1 MHTNSLSEKQETE
14 QLYWRTYMFEE
25 IASQLHETAKEKG
38 FWPTRVDD
46 IFIAK
51 QCMMIVS
58 EVTEVMEA
66 VRKDKGSQEIVEELA
81 DILIRT
87 LDLWRGMYDNGYVEH
102 SLDDAMERKSNYNKT
117 RPERH
122 GVRF

>member
-1 MHTNSLSEKQETE
+1 
-14 QLYWRTYMFEE
+14 MFDNL
-25 IASQLHETAKEKG
+25 ATQLHETAVEKG
-38 FWPTRVDD
+38 FWNYDIDD

-58 EVTEVMEA
+58 EATEVMEA
-66 VRKDKGSQEIVEELA
+66 VRKDKGSQEVVEELA

-87 LDLWRGMYDNGYVEH
+87 LDLWKGMYDNGYVEH
-102 SLDDAMERKSNYNKT
+102 SLDDAMERKASYNKT

>member
-1 MHTNSLSEKQETE
+1 
-14 QLYWRTYMFEE
+14 MFEE

-38 FWPTRVDD
+38 FWPPQVDD

-66 VRKDKGSQEIVEELA
+66 VRKEKGSQEIVEELA
-81 DILIRT
+81 DVLIRT

-102 SLDDAMERKSNYNKT
+102 SLDDAIERKSQYNKT

>member
-1 MHTNSLSEKQETE
+1 MYDNVFDNLAINLH
-14 QLYWRTYMFEE
+14 E
-25 IASQLHETAKEKG
+25 IAVEKG
-38 FWPTRVDD
+38 FWPEDVDD

-66 VRKDKGSQEIVEELA
+66 IRKDKGEEEITKEFA

-87 LDLWRGMYDNGYVEH
+87 LDLYAGAVEAGYTRL
-102 SLDDAMERKSNYNKT
+102 SLDQALIEKVDFNKT
-117 RPERH
+117 RPEKH

>member
-1 MHTNSLSEKQETE
+1 MSGSLSFDGHAREVHKN
-14 QLYWRTYMFEE
+14 
-25 IASQLHETAKEKG
+25 AVEKG
-38 FWPTRVDD
+38 FWSDRVDD

-58 EVTEVMEA
+58 EVTELMEA
-66 VRKDKGSQEIVEELA
+66 IRKDRGKEEVAHETA

-87 LDLWRGMYDNGYVEH
+87 LDLWQGMVEH
-102 SLDDAMERKSNYNKT
+102 GYAEGSLQAAFNNKT
-117 RPERH
+117 EHNRQRPERH

>member
-1 MHTNSLSEKQETE
+1 MLDDLAED
-14 QLYWRTYMFEE
+14 
-25 IASQLHETAKEKG
+25 LHKTAIEKG
-38 FWPTRVDD
+38 FWPEDYDD

-58 EVTEVMEA
+58 EVTELMEA
-66 VRKDKGSQEIVEELA
+66 VRKDKGEEEVALETA

-87 LDLWRGMYDNGYVEH
+87 LDLYAGLVQAGYTTI
-102 SLDDAMERKSNYNKT
+102 SLDYALQEKANINKD
-117 RPERH
+117 RPQKH

>member
-1 MHTNSLSEKQETE
+1 MYDNLFDN
-14 QLYWRTYMFEE
+14 LA
-25 IASQLHETAKEKG
+25 INLHEIAKEKG
-38 FWPTRVDD
+38 FWPEDVDD

-66 VRKDKGSQEIVEELA
+66 IRKDKGEEEITKEFA
-81 DILIRT
+81 DIIIRT
-87 LDLWRGMYDNGYVEH
+87 LDLYAGAVEAGYTRL
-102 SLDDAMERKSNYNKT
+102 SLDQALREKIDFNKT
-117 RPERH
+117 RPEKH

>member
-1 MHTNSLSEKQETE
+1 
-14 QLYWRTYMFEE
+14 MFDDL
-25 IASQLHETAKEKG
+25 ATQLHDTAIEKG
-38 FWPTRVDD
+38 FWNNNIDD

-58 EVTEVMEA
+58 EATEVMEA
-66 VRKDKGSQEIVEELA
+66 VRKDKGSQEVVEELA

-87 LDLWRGMYDNGYVEH
+87 LDLWKGMYDNGYVEH
-102 SLDDAMERKSNYNKT
+102 SLDDAMERKASYNKT

>member
-1 MHTNSLSEKQETE
+1 MA
-14 QLYWRTYMFEE
+14 
-25 IASQLHETAKEKG
+25 IDLHKNARDKG
-38 FWPTRVDD
+38 FWPEPENVDD

-51 QCMMIVS
+51 QLMMIVS

-66 VRKDKGSQEIVEELA
+66 IRKDKGEEEITKEFA

-87 LDLWRGMYDNGYVEH
+87 LDLYAGMVEAGYMTKSIDYAIKEK
-102 SLDDAMERKSNYNKT
+102 MEKNTN
-117 RPERH
+117 RPKKH

>member
-1 MHTNSLSEKQETE
+1 MLDE
-14 QLYWRTYMFEE
+14 Y
-25 IASQLHETAKEKG
+25 ASAVHKTAREKG
-38 FWPTRVDD
+38 FWPEGNIND

-58 EVTEVMEA
+58 EVTETMEA
-66 VRKDKGSQEIVEELA
+66 IRKDRGSKEVVEELA

-87 LDLWRGMYDNGYVEH
+87 LDLYSGLKRSGYVSE
-102 SLDDAMERKSNYNKT
+102 SLEESFNNKTKFNQT

>member
-1 MHTNSLSEKQETE
+1 MFDSLDN
-14 QLYWRTYMFEE
+14 L
-25 IASQLHETAKEKG
+25 AVDLHKTAVEKG
-38 FWPTRVDD
+38 FWPEDVDD

-66 VRKDKGSQEIVEELA
+66 VRKDKGEQEISKEFA
-81 DILIRT
+81 DIIIRT
-87 LDLWRGMYDNGYVEH
+87 LDLYVGMVEAGYTNL
-102 SLDDAMERKSNYNKT
+102 SLDDILKEKAEFNIT
-117 RPERH
+117 RPEKH

>member
-1 MHTNSLSEKQETE
+1 ML
-14 QLYWRTYMFEE
+14 EE
-25 IASQLHETAKEKG
+25 LATQLHETAIEKG
-38 FWPTRVDD
+38 FWNHKVDD

-66 VRKDKGSQEIVEELA
+66 VRKDKGSQEVVEELA

-87 LDLWRGMYDNGYVEH
+87 LDLWRGMYDHGYVEH

>member
-1 MHTNSLSEKQETE
+1 MLDDLS
-14 QLYWRTYMFEE
+14 MN
-25 IASQLHETAKEKG
+25 LHKVAIEKG
-38 FWPTRVDD
+38 FWPEDVDD

-58 EVTEVMEA
+58 EVTETMEA
-66 VRKDKGSQEIVEELA
+66 IRKDKGEEEITKEVA

-87 LDLWRGMYDNGYVEH
+87 LDLYAGLVEAGYTKL
-102 SLDDAMERKSNYNKT
+102 SLDYALEEKTQFNKT
-117 RPERH
+117 RPEKH